1 MLNKTLWLPLVLML
15 AIFSSCTKHEEVI
28 IPGNVPPPDSTLS
41 SIVIETYVNKAYISV
56 LGRKPSDTEKAEGI
70 TVLESGALS
79 QTSREAFIQSVLDQP
94 EYYENLYKNYYT
106 YLLVNFDTAQTT
118 FFIGLYQNLIT
129 QPEYAQYIDLL
140 NYEIA
145 RLETLRDVYPN
156 LIAGNITVAQMHRTM
171 IDNSFYDELN
181 MGTENFVISSFEH
194 FFSRYPTDAE
204 LAEAKNI
211 VDGLSGVL
219 FFQIGTSK
227 NDFLDIFFSSEDYY
241 GGQVKIVYNAYL
253 FRQPTS
259 EESALYST
267 YYKNTDDYKGLL
279 KKVLTTDEYVGIN

>member
-1 MLNKTLWLPLVLML
+1 MLNKTLWLPFVLIL
-15 AIFSSCTKHEEVI
+15 AILSSCTKHEEVL
-28 IPGNVPPPDSTLS
+28 IPNNVPPPDSTLS

-56 LGRKPSDTEKAEGI
+56 LGRKPSDTEKAEGA
-70 TVLESGALS
+70 TLLESGALS
-79 QTSREAFIQSVLDQP
+79 QASRETFIQSILDKP

-118 FFIGLYQNLIT
+118 FFIGIYQNLLT
-129 QPEYAQYIDLL
+129 QPEYAQYVDQL
-140 NYEIA
+140 NYEIS
-145 RLETLRDVYPN
+145 RLEALRDVYPN
-156 LIAGNITVAQMHRTM
+156 LVAGNITVAQMHRTM
-171 IDNSFYDELN
+171 INNSFYDELN
-181 MGTENFVISSFEH
+181 MGTENFVVSTFEH
-194 FFSRYPTDAE
+194 FLSRYPTDAE

-227 NDFLDIFFSSEDYY
+227 QDFMDIFFASDDYY

-267 YYKNTDDYKGLL
+267 YYKNSGDYKGLL